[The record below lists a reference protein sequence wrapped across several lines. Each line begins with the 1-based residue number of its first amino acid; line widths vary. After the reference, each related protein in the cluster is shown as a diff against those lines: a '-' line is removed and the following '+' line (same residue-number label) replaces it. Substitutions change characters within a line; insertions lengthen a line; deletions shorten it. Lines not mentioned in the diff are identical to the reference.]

1 MFYGRKHEIA
11 CSCNKQLSVHKFI
24 ELYASATEMCC
35 ITEDGVSLVV
45 NCEAGDYV
53 LCSEGGLTLRV
64 RVMCCVA
71 RVA

>member
-1 MFYGRKHEIA
+1 M
-11 CSCNKQLSVHKFI
+11 HKFI